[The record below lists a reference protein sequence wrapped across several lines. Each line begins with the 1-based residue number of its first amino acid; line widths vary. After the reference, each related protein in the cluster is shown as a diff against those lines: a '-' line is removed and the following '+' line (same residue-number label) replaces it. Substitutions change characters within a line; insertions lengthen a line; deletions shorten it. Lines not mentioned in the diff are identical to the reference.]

1 VDPEDLIDVTG
12 FAVTDAHDFLA
23 RSGYRMRVT
32 RLDGKG
38 CVVTCDYCRD
48 RVNVAVEN
56 GVVTEV
62 RGYG

>member
-1 VDPEDLIDVTG
+1 MDPEDPTDVVG
-12 FAVTDAHDFLA
+12 FLVADARDLLA
-23 RSGYRMRVT
+23 RQGYRMRVT
-32 RLDGKG
+32 RIDGEPA
-38 CVVTCDYCRD
+38 VVTCDYRGD